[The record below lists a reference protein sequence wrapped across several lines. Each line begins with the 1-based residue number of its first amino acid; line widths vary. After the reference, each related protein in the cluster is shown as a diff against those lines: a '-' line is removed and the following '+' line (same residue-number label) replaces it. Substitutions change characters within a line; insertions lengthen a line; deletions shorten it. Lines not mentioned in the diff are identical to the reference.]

1 MCTPLLEGRIADTA
15 TFDTWRQTTTDQLNV
30 LAATPVP
37 TETEMAS
44 VVALQKDV
52 SATTACIASKFNA
65 VAGTSSD
72 IFRLETQLAENEA
85 ILAQRKKDIE
95 VARDRALNQRYPER
109 TKSYYDG
116 WFPLTR
122 PLKHLTIPILIGV
135 SLFLLSLAFFYFMAW
150 TGLDVRMAVRLPGGL
165 QSTGLGA
172 SGLTAAVPFYRSG
185 PFWGMTVVA
194 IVLLGLTIYG
204 FRR

>member
-1 MCTPLLEGRIADTA
+1 MCTPLVEARFVDTA
-15 TFDTWRQTTTDQLNV
+15 TFEQWRQTTTDQLNA
-30 LAATPVP
+30 LAANTMP

-44 VVALQKDV
+44 VISLQKDV
-52 SATTACIASKFNA
+52 SATTACIASKFNE
-65 VAGTSSD
+65 VASASSD
-72 IFRLETQLAENEA
+72 IFRLETQIAENEA
-85 ILAQRKKDIE
+85 VLVQRKKDIE

-135 SLFLLSLAFFYFMAW
+135 SLFLLSLTFFYFMAW
-150 TGLDVRMAVRLPGGL
+150 AGLDVRIAVRLPGDLDGTGAGGL
-165 QSTGLGA
+165 SIPT
-172 SGLTAAVPFYRSG
+172 PFYKSK
-185 PFWGMTVVA
+185 PFWGMTVIA